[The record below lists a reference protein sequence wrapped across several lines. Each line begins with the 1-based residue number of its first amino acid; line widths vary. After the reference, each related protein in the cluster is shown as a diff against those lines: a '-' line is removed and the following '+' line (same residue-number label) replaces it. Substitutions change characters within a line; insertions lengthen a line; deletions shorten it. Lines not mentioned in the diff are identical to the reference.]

1 MDLVKRFFPLLLLI
15 LLGCNSVPESTGQPT
30 LEPIPTATA
39 LPTLTPNAPSGP
51 LGSEQNPLILAL
63 PPSIQPEADILTA
76 GKTLSSLLEKTTG
89 YKYVSV
95 IPPDEKELIHALG
108 AGNAHIASLSPFAYV
123 MASRDGAAQAA
134 LGREQE
140 GSAFYSAQFVAR
152 GGGDYVSYFDAI
164 QAKNLSEDAATA
176 LGQFADK
183 KPCWTDQ
190 KSPSGY
196 VVPLGILQGAGIKT
210 REPAFL
216 ASHPAVVRALYA
228 GGICDFGATYV
239 DARLYPG
246 LEDQLPDV
254 AKKVEVIWRIPPI
267 IPYETLVLG
276 RGVPSDVRRVIT
288 RAFIDLMADEQA
300 RSAMQTLYGFS
311 SMQVVEDGQYADF
324 VKAVRD
330 SGVDVELL
338 IQ

>member
-1 MDLVKRFFPLLLLI
+1 MKRVFPILLLV
-15 LLGCNSVPESTGQPT
+15 LLGCSGGLQGGAQPT
-30 LEPIPTATA
+30 LEPLPTATV
-39 LPTLTPNAPSGP
+39 LPTLTPNVPSGP
-51 LGSEQNPLILAL
+51 LGSEENPLVLAL
-63 PPSIQPEADILTA
+63 PPLTRPEPDVVTA
-76 GKTLSSLLEKTTG
+76 GKTLTALLATRTG
-89 YKYVSV
+89 YSFVSV
-95 IPPDEKELIHALG
+95 IPPDEQELIHALG
-108 AGNAHIASLSPFAYV
+108 SGNAQIAALSPFGYV
-123 MASRDGAAQAA
+123 MASEQGAAQAA
-134 LGREQE
+134 LAREQE
-140 GSAFYSAQFVAR
+140 GNVFYGAQFIAR
-152 GGGDYVSYFDAI
+152 SDADYKTYYDPVQS
-164 QAKNLSEDAATA
+164 KNLSEAPTA
-176 LGQFADK
+176 LAQFADK

-190 KSPSGY
+190 RSPSGY
-196 VVPLGILQGAGIKT
+196 VVPLGILEAAGIQT

-216 ASHPAVVRALYA
+216 ASHPAVVRAVYA

-330 SGVDVELL
+330 SGVDVQLL